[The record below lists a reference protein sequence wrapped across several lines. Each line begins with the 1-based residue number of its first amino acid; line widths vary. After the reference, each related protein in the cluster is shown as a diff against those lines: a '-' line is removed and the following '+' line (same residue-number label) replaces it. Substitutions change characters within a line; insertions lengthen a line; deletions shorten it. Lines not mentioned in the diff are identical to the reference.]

1 MPCAT
6 TQSPNLQNLGP
17 IIPVVIL
24 PSSAFMKALKE
35 NHPEEVKRYEKGFQA
50 MMLIDTGASCT
61 AIDKEISSVLN
72 LKHRGVTH
80 ISTPSSNSHECLTY
94 DIDLVI
100 PGNQS
105 HIPNIEVIETELNNQ
120 GINGLLGRDVL
131 KNILF
136 IYHGYT
142 GQFTLAL

>member
-1 MPCAT
+1 MPWAT
-6 TQSPNLQNLGP
+6 TQSPNLQHLGP

-24 PSSAFMKALKE
+24 PSSAFLKALKE
-35 NHPEEVKRYEKGFQA
+35 NDPEEVKKYETGFQA

-61 AIDKEISSVLN
+61 AIDKEISRVLD

-94 DIDLVI
+94 DIDLII

-105 HIPNIEVIETELNNQ
+105 HIQNIEVIETELVNQ

-131 KNILF
+131 KHILF
-136 IYHGYT
+136 LYHGNT
-142 GQFTLAL
+142 GQFTLAI